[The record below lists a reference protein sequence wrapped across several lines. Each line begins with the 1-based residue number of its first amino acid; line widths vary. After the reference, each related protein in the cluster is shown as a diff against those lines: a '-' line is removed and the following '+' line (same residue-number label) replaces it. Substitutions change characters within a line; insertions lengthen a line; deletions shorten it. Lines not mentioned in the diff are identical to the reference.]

1 MSGLGRLLPVAAR
14 LSRASLVATFAA
26 ALVLGPS
33 SIGVAADD
41 APHGQVRAAEQRLL
55 GSDDEAARLAACQ
68 PFTREIAGEGA
79 VEGSFDASLAKAG
92 VPAAVSLEA
101 RRALATAVDLG
112 REVAIGDRF
121 YVRFQ
126 QAFTAAGAPIGVAHL
141 LWAELVTTARGPVAV
156 HRFRPPGGV
165 ERFWLANG
173 EAAMAPSMRLPLD
186 AVTVSSAFGMRA
198 DPFDQPPP
206 SKSIGRRAPM
216 GGPDQP
222 ASGVSGK
229 GSAINVSTSL
239 GIAMGLAPLPG
250 LKAPPRGFPAVFMHE
265 GIDLAAPTGTPI
277 YAASDGIVVGATVNG
292 GYGNW
297 IRIDHPRKLSTVYG
311 HLSEFAPGI
320 KEGVQISQGELIGFV
335 GNTGHSTGSHLH
347 FEILSGGKA
356 VDPLSYPEIKR
367 EQLHGA
373 DLRRFREQVQRA
385 RAERDR
391 EMALARVLTH

>member
-1 MSGLGRLLPVAAR
+1 MSGWAELLPVTAR
-14 LSRASLVATFAA
+14 LSRVSLAATFAA
-26 ALVLGPS
+26 SLVLGPS
-33 SIGVAADD
+33 AMGVAADD
-41 APHGQVRAAEQRLL
+41 GRPEQARAAEQRLL
-55 GSDDEAARLAACQ
+55 GSDDEAARFAVCQ
-68 PFTREIAGEGA
+68 PFTREIAAEGP
-79 VEGSFDASLAKAG
+79 VEESFDASLTDAG
-92 VPAAVSLEA
+92 VPAAARLEV
-101 RRALATAVDLG
+101 RRALAASIDLG
-112 REVAIGDRF
+112 REVAAGDRF
-121 YVRFQ
+121 YVRYEQ
-126 QAFTAAGAPIGVAHL
+126 TFTALGAPIGVAHV
-141 LWAELVTTARGPVAV
+141 LWAGLVTRARGPVAI

-165 ERFWLANG
+165 EHFWLANG
-173 EAAMAPSMRLPLD
+173 EAATAPAMRLPLD
-186 AVTVSSAFGMRA
+186 AVTVSSGFGMRA

-229 GSAINVSTSL
+229 GSAINASTSL
-239 GIAMGLAPLPG
+239 GIAMGLAPPPG

-277 YAASDGIVVGATVNG
+277 YAASDGIVVGATANG

-320 KEGVQISQGELIGFV
+320 REGVQVSQGDLIGFV
-335 GNTGHSTGSHLH
+335 GNTGRSTGSHLH
-347 FEILSGGKA
+347 FEIVSGGKA

-373 DLRRFREQVQRA
+373 DLKRFREQVQRA

-391 EMALARVLTH
+391 ETALTLVSTH

>member
-1 MSGLGRLLPVAAR
+1 MSVLGELRLGAAT
-14 LSRASLVATFAA
+14 LSRASLIATVA
-26 ALVLGPS
+26 ALLICGPTS
-33 SIGVAADD
+33 KVIAAGD
-41 APHGQVRAAEQRLL
+41 APPEEARAAEQRLL
-55 GSDDEAARLAACQ
+55 GSDEEATRFAACQ
-68 PFTREIAGEGA
+68 PFTREIAGAGVVQE
-79 VEGSFDASLAKAG
+79 SFDASLAKAG
-92 VPAAVSLEA
+92 VPAAARLEA
-101 RRALATAVDLG
+101 RGVLATAIDLG
-112 REVAIGDRF
+112 REVAAGDRF
-121 YVRFQ
+121 YVRYE
-126 QAFTAAGAPIGVAHL
+126 QAFTAEGAPIGVGRV
-141 LWAELVTTARGPVAV
+141 LWLEVFTKAKGPVAI
-156 HRFRPPGGV
+156 HRFRPPGGA

-216 GGPDQP
+216 GGPDRP